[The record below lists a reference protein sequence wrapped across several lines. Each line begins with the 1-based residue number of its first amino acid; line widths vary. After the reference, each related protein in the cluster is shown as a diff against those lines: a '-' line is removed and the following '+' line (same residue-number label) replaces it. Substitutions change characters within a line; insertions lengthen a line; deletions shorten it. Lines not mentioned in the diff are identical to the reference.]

1 MIKRIIGIALFILG
15 TNLSYSQIIIPILFG
30 EDMVPEHGFLPGRKF
45 PIYKTVEN
53 YDFGGAT
60 FRVELY
66 DDRENF
72 KLSRIQCSNVD
83 IENTSELS
91 SKLAILKI
99 KEYVDS
105 IFRQSNIRIDSS
117 ESNTIEIRLQA
128 IDSRLIGFGKI
139 KVHGLCQLLI
149 KFKDIS
155 RIYCVDIVDGDKNA
169 PLGSNAIVTRKTAS
183 RFMASASIRECIEK
197 FLVDLRQIK

>member
-1 MIKRIIGIALFILG
+1 MIKKIIGIAFFILT

-30 EDMVPEHGFLPGRKF
+30 KEMVPEHGFLPGRKF
-45 PIYKTVEN
+45 PIYKTIEN
-53 YDFGGAT
+53 YDFGGISY
-60 FRVELY
+60 RVELY
-66 DDRENF
+66 DDRE
-72 KLSRIQCSNVD
+72 KLRLHRIQCSNIE
-83 IENTSELS
+83 IENASELS
-91 SKLAILKI
+91 SKFAILKLN
-99 KEYVDS
+99 EYVDS

-117 ESNTIEIRLQA
+117 ESNKIEIRLQA

-149 KFKDIS
+149 KFNGSS
-155 RIYCVDIVDGDKNA
+155 RIYCVDISDGDKNA

-197 FLVDLRQIK
+197 FLADLKPIK

>member
-1 MIKRIIGIALFILG
+1 
-15 TNLSYSQIIIPILFG
+15 
-30 EDMVPEHGFLPGRKF
+30 MVPEHGFLPGRKF
-45 PIYKTVEN
+45 PIYKTVDN
-53 YDFGGAT
+53 YDFEGAA

-66 DDRENF
+66 DDRENL

-91 SKLAILKI
+91 SKLAILKL

-149 KFKDIS
+149 KFKDIN
-155 RIYCVDIVDGDKNA
+155 RLYCVDIVDGDKNA

-183 RFMASASIRECIEK
+183 RFMASASIRDCIEK